1 MAPSLFFRHAGV
13 WDFSEEFEMPELS
26 RMAQQG
32 VENAAGHVIGVENFA
47 PFLESILRDIPN
59 ARKLCLNIVEKH
71 ADEIFGGSPKYES
84 LCSVIQADSQFLF
97 EFTARMVNRQK
108 DKAQTAPSKRENTD
122 EEDRETVK
130 RQKFAGRGPTKEIEH
145 APTAGKETMDQV
157 AALRPEDVQC
167 CRQNPSRFNSEEPPS
182 TQTSSARDLLKANGY
197 VNFNCPDCRE
207 HFDAKIKLQDKFTH
221 QCRNRHQGK
230 GTQHTGAI
238 WHAFFRSGVAMSL
251 SAERQFWGSFE
262 RLQKTLDDDKLN

>member
-1 MAPSLFFRHAGV
+1 MPSINHK
-13 WDFSEEFEMPELS
+13 
-26 RMAQQG
+26 AQRQI
-32 VENAAGHVIGVENFA
+32 ESAASQVIGIENFA
-47 PFLESILRDIPN
+47 PYLKEILCGIPK
-59 ARKLCLNIVEKH
+59 ARKICLNIVEKH
-71 ADEIFGGSPKYES
+71 ADEIFGGSPEYYE
-84 LCSVIQADSQFLF
+84 LCEVIKADSQFLF
-97 EFTARMVNRQK
+97 ELTARMVNRQK
-108 DKAQTAPSKRENTD
+108 NTAQTAPSKRENAG

-130 RQKFAGRGPTKEIEH
+130 RQKFAGRGATKEIEH

-230 GTQHTGAI
+230 GTRHTGAI
-238 WHAFFRSGVAMSL
+238 WHAFFGSGVAMSL

-262 RLQKTLDDDKLN
+262 RLQKTLDDDKLK